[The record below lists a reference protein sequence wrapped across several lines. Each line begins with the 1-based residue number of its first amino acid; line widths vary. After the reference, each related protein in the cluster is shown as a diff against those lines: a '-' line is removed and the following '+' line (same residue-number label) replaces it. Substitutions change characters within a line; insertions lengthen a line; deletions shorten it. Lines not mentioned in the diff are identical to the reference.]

1 MTRKIEIVLGIIRN
15 LRVMKVGTAKSP
27 HKYLFLL
34 TLAKLF
40 EKDPQR
46 KNLFP
51 LDRKLESTFL
61 EVCKEFYPND
71 SPEDIFIEL
80 PYYHLINDQIWNLV
94 LIKGKEQLFRDYQN
108 SLNMRLTKNRL
119 IETVEYGVL
128 KNEIAACLMDPQ
140 SRILIINELKHLLFE
155 INNPH
160 VHKGFKKLT
169 FTRLQ
174 FTEPSTGIKNEFV
187 AYLNSLQL
195 LNGSNE
201 NALAEYQAR
210 NPFFS
215 QIHVPH
221 QITQSIIQELLNPSG
236 RQVILTGHAGDGKT
250 TIALDVYKKLAKL
263 PPDQPLI
270 QPLNPREDLHGT
282 NITILKD
289 LSERRRQEDTSFM
302 QEIFSNKR
310 RFLIISN
317 TGALLDL
324 FKVHAKT
331 FGVSAAQMESNVL
344 DVISNEKGEALL
356 KLGNTDFLVF
366 NLARIDNL
374 DIARQIFS
382 RMIAPERWA
391 VCNGLTCRTNCPI
404 CMNVD
409 LINHRK
415 EIIFDRLFLAYR
427 RMYEYGTRL
436 TLRQITEHLAYM
448 ITSGLEEKD
457 LEKMRQKK
465 ATPLKAEFMFFNRF
479 FGDNGKEDHIG
490 ALQMRAV
497 REVRKQRFGERPCP
511 TWERKLWLRLRD
523 RNFSIGVEDCEEEFE
538 LLRGHGSGP
547 GSSNQPG
554 LTPDQA
560 REQVRR
566 MLYFLYNFND
576 NDQSYLS
583 NFLNSPSVLRWQEWQ
598 KKGTL
603 LEMQEKNILEQR
615 IFHVLQEHCTGVRLP
630 EGLKG
635 HDRRLYITLSRRK
648 SEIRQSAQVVVAQV
662 DWSNEII
669 LKLVEKDNAAGSF
682 RTDLEL
688 QGIRRLQGA
697 SLVLTLPFLDF
708 MVMRHFGELGETLK
722 AAYVERLER
731 FKAQIQELA
740 KETQAQVMLVRL
752 RTDHTFRRQHY
763 AITAGKLE
771 VSDVL

>member
-1 MTRKIEIVLGIIRN
+1 MNITKFLEELKTLG
-15 LRVMKVGTAKSP
+15 KPGPGFKP
-27 HKYLFLL
+27 HKQILL
-34 TLAKLF
+34 LAVIRLIKKGKIQSNHVFYNETLKEEF
-40 EKDPQR
+40 
-46 KNLFP
+46 KNL
-51 LDRKLESTFL
+51 LIEYGSIEDRDRPYNPFFHLGNSSFWKLVPNSGFES
-61 EVCKEFYPND
+61 
-71 SPEDIFIEL
+71 EL
-80 PYYHLINDQIWNLV
+80 KNIQSITGPTMLMQLINFAELSEFFFTTLQDSKL
-94 LIKGKEQLFRDYQN
+94 YYA
-108 SLNMRLTKNRL
+108 
-119 IETVEYGVL
+119 IETLLLE
-128 KNEIAACLMDPQ
+128 C
-140 SRILIINELKHLLFE
+140 IISGR
-155 INNPH
+155 NNP
-160 VHKGFKKLT
+160 
-169 FTRLQ
+169 
-174 FTEPSTGIKNEFV
+174 KNKNTNTSRSNHATLHRIVFSNFSESNRNPFV
-187 AYLNSLQL
+187 DYLNSLQL
-195 LNGSNE
+195 LNASNE

-210 NPFFS
+210 NPFFP
-215 QIHVPH
+215 QIHVAH
-221 QITQSIIQELLNPSG
+221 QITQSIIKELLNPSG

-263 PPDQPLI
+263 PPDQPLT
-270 QPLNPREDLHGT
+270 QPLNPREDLPGR

-289 LSERRRQEDTSFM
+289 LSERRRQEDTAFM

-324 FKVHAKT
+324 FKFHAKT

-356 KLGNTDFLVF
+356 KLGSTDFLVF
-366 NLARIDNL
+366 NLAHIDNL
-374 DIARQIFS
+374 DMARQIFS

-391 VCNGLTCRTNCPI
+391 VCNGLACRSNCPI

-436 TLRQITEHLAYM
+436 TLRQLTEHLAYL

-457 LEKMRQKK
+457 LGEMRQKK

-490 ALQMRAV
+490 AKQMRAV
-497 REVRKQRFGERPCP
+497 REVREQRFGERPCP

-538 LLRGHGSGP
+538 LLRVHGSGP
-547 GSSNQPG
+547 GSSSKPG

-566 MLYFLYNFND
+566 MLYFLYDFND
-576 NDQSYLS
+576 NDRSYLS

-662 DWSNEII
+662 DWSNEIV
-669 LKLVEKDNAAGSF
+669 LKLVERDNAGGNF

-688 QGIRRLQGA
+688 QGIRRLQSA
-697 SLVLTLPFLDF
+697 SLVLTLPFLDY
-708 MVMRHFGELGETLK
+708 MVMRHFGELGKTLK

-740 KETQAQVMLVRL
+740 KETQTQVMLVRL
-752 RTDHTFRRQHY
+752 KTDHTFRRQHY
-763 AITAGKLE
+763 AVTAGKLE